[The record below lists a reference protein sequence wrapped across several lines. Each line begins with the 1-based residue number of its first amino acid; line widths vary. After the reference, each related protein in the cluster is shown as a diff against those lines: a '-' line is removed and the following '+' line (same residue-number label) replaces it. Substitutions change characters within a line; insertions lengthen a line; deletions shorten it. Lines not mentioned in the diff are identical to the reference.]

1 MEQKQ
6 VSQQK
11 NLIPDEGSLEALPA
25 QTARSSAPSPKKP
38 TNNVPDPG
46 AAVFQGE
53 TPVQAQ
59 LRRLKQQSASS
70 ERPLPKIV
78 VTPPRPPPVSIIAKH
93 HGFGWKAT
101 ASFYEQLGAMLRSG
115 LEPHHASSMALSH
128 SGGGYARSSKR
139 LLDHVSNGGSL
150 AEGLAMIGERSLI
163 VSLVHAGERS
173 GRLPEICR
181 EISTLFETAS
191 RLRLQVIGRLLY
203 PLVLLHAAMVL
214 PCVVGAVAGSMT
226 PWMILAGPIALW
238 IFILIAWIS
247 FSILNRHG
255 ALSRFAL
262 LPPAGFVVW
271 PFVVQR
277 TALVLQAGLEAGLLT
292 SDALRMTASGCGNRV
307 VAASLLRSAD
317 IVEKTRDL
325 RVHEAL
331 HTAGLPDMYVRLIS
345 TGEEGGSLEQS
356 LAKVAKVS
364 GEIFSMRLDMTA
376 KFLNGLFYTIAAAA
390 AIIAIISMYMG
401 YLNQAKALIQE

>member
-1 MEQKQ
+1 MEQEQ
-6 VSQQK
+6 VPKSK
-11 NLIPDEGSLEALPA
+11 PLIPDEGSLEQVPA
-25 QTARSSAPSPKKP
+25 QPQKRESIPSK
-38 TNNVPDPG
+38 TSHNIPDPG

-59 LRRLKQQSASS
+59 LRRLKQQSATS
-70 ERPLPKIV
+70 ERPVPKV
-78 VTPPRPPPVSIIAKH
+78 VVAPPRPQPVTILAKR

-101 ASFYEQLGAMLRSG
+101 ATFYEQLGSMLRSG
-115 LEPHHASSMALSH
+115 LEPHHACSMALAH
-128 SGGGYARSSKR
+128 SGSGYARASKR
-139 LLDHVSNGGSL
+139 LLDHLSHGGSL

-173 GRLPEICR
+173 ARLPEICR

-191 RLRLQVIGRLLY
+191 RLRMQSIGRLLY

-214 PCVVGAVAGSMT
+214 PCVVGAISGAMN
-226 PWMILAGPIALW
+226 PWLILAGPIAFW
-238 IFILIAWIS
+238 ILALIAWIS
-247 FSILNRHG
+247 LNVLNRNG
-255 ALSRFAL
+255 GLSRFAL

-277 TALVLQAGLEAGLLT
+277 TAMLLQAGLEAGLLT
-292 SDALRMTASGCGNRV
+292 SDALRMTASGCGNRI

-317 IVEKTRDL
+317 TVEKTRDL
-325 RVHEAL
+325 SVHQAL
-331 HTAGLPDMYVRLIS
+331 HDAGLPDVYVRLIS

-376 KFLNGLFYTIAAAA
+376 RFLNGLFYTIAAAA

-401 YLNQAKALIQE
+401 YLNQAKALIPE